1 MSRYKHSPWYYCRL
15 TFSRTIVLVSSS
27 QMLFKKAEKVCS
39 LPCFLAFSSTRRPLF
54 DKSAPRYHLNKLV
67 RVSAASFV
75 LLRHSHTTKSILPAG
90 CASARALPICVSVC
104 ACVCVGERQK
114 EREWDTER
122 EQEKEGEREERER
135 DLIMFL
141 FIYSIVFLRMWRC
154 GLYNLDFSP
163 LRQKLSLTPGI
174 KHSSSGDGCYPARFF
189 SAVRFKQLCFVSCC
203 ITEAII

>member
-1 MSRYKHSPWYYCRL
+1 MFPVVKKMSRYKRLPWYYFRL
-15 TFSRTIVLVSSS
+15 TFGRTIVSVSSS
-27 QMLFKKAEKVCS
+27 QMLFKKVEKVYS
-39 LPCFLAFSSTRRPLF
+39 LPLFLAFSSTRRPLF
-54 DKSAPRYHLNKLV
+54 GKSAPRYHLHKLV

-90 CASARALPICVSVC
+90 CASAWALPVCVSVC
-104 ACVCVGERQK
+104 ARVCVGERQK
-114 EREWDTER
+114 EREWDRER
-122 EQEKEGEREERER
+122 GRERGR

-174 KHSSSGDGCYPARFF
+174 KHSSSGDCCYPAGFF
-189 SAVRFKQLCFVSCC
+189 PAVWFKQLCFVSRC
-203 ITEAII
+203 IAEAVI